1 MCMTVLQWRRRQA
14 TTPRDPKATVAPI
27 SWLTP
32 GEYAGRARFRPREG
46 AILTPALQRAIGQVV
61 EVRFAGI
68 AAHGEPFA
76 GQGLYVEWRHDK
88 FLDGCVIPTQDL
100 EFID

>member
-1 MCMTVLQWRRRQA
+1 MTVLQWRRRPVTLPQA
-14 TTPRDPKATVAPI
+14 PKAAVAPI
-27 SWLTP
+27 SWLSP
-32 GEYAGRARFRPREG
+32 GEYAGRARFRPTDG
-46 AILTPALQRAIGQVV
+46 AVLTPALHRAVGQVV

-76 GQGLYVEWRHDK
+76 GQALYVEWRHDK
-88 FLDGCVIPTQDL
+88 FLDGRVIPTQDL

>member
-1 MCMTVLQWRRRQA
+1 MTVLQWRRRPV
-14 TTPRDPKATVAPI
+14 TTPQAPKAAVAPI

-32 GEYAGRARFRPREG
+32 GEYAGRARFRPSDA

-88 FLDGCVIPTQDL
+88 LLGGCLIPRQDL
-100 EFID
+100 EFLD

>member
-1 MCMTVLQWRRRQA
+1 MTVLQWRRRPL
-14 TTPRDPKATVAPI
+14 TTPRAPKTAVAPI
-27 SWLTP
+27 SWLAP
-32 GEYAGRARFRPREG
+32 GEYAGRARFRPSDG
-46 AILTPALQRAIGQVV
+46 AILTPTLRQAIGQVV

-68 AAHGEPFA
+68 APRGEPFA
-76 GQGLYVEWRHDK
+76 GQALYVEWRHDK